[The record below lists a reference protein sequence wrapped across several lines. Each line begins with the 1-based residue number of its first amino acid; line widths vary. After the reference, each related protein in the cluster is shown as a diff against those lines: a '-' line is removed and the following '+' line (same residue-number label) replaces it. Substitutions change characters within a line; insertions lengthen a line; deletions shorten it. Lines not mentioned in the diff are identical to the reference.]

1 MDDISTSTLFIIL
14 GVLIV
19 LSAYFSGSETG
30 MMSVNPY
37 RLKHLTN
44 ENNKAALR
52 VSRLLKRPDRLIGL
66 ILIGNNLVNIF
77 ASTVATII
85 GVRLYGDYG
94 LAIAPIAL
102 TVIILIFAEVT
113 PKTLAALH
121 PEKVA
126 LPTSAVLAVLLKIFY
141 PFVWALN
148 KITNGLLTLLGVSP
162 EKHQGNSLSAEELR
176 TVVYEAGALIPEQ
189 HQNMLVG
196 VLDLEN
202 ATVEDIMIPR
212 NEIVG
217 IDINDEWKDIERQL
231 ANFQYSRILMYRDNI
246 DDAIGFVHPRELMRL
261 LIKEQLTKASLLR
274 AASEIYFIPEGT
286 PLNTQLLKF
295 QGAKDRIGLVVDE
308 YGDIQGLVTL
318 ADILEEVV
326 GEFTTDIAE
335 ETNEDIVA
343 QPDGTFLIDGSI
355 NLRDLNREMKMGLPT
370 DGPKTLN
377 GLILE
382 YLEEI
387 PQGRLSVKLAGY
399 PMEIVDVQDNMIKSI
414 RLLINPKK
422 ASSKKPTH

>member
-1 MDDISTSTLFIIL
+1 
-14 GVLIV
+14 
-19 LSAYFSGSETG
+19 

-37 RLKHLTN
+37 RLKHLADKN
-44 ENNKAALR
+44 HKGAIR
-52 VSRLLKRPDRLIGL
+52 VSELLKRPDRLIGL
-66 ILIGNNLVNIF
+66 ILIGNNLVNI
-77 ASTVATII
+77 AAATVTALL
-85 GVRLYGDYG
+85 GERLYGNLG
-94 LAIAPIAL
+94 IVIAPIAL
-102 TVIILIFAEVT
+102 TLVVLIFSEVT
-113 PKTLAALH
+113 PKTLAALY
-121 PEKVA
+121 PERVA
-126 LPTSAVLAVLLKIFY
+126 FPSSFILKFLLKIFY

-148 KITNGLLTLLGVSP
+148 KVTNGLLNLLGVSP

-335 ETNEDIVA
+335 ETNEDILA

-355 NLRDLNREMKMGLPT
+355 NLRDLNREMKMSLPT

-399 PMEIVDVQDNMIKSI
+399 PMEIVDVQDNMIKTI
-414 RLLINPKK
+414 RLLVNPKK
-422 ASSKKPTH
+422 PTSKKPSH

>member
-1 MDDISTSTLFIIL
+1 
-14 GVLIV
+14 
-19 LSAYFSGSETG
+19 

-37 RLKHLTN
+37 RLKHLA
-44 ENNKAALR
+44 NKNHKGAIR
-52 VSRLLKRPDRLIGL
+52 VSELLKRPDRLIGL
-66 ILIGNNLVNIF
+66 ILIGNNLVNI
-77 ASTVATII
+77 AAATVTALI
-85 GVRLYGDYG
+85 GERLYGDLG
-94 LAIAPIAL
+94 LVIAPIAL
-102 TVIILIFAEVT
+102 TLVVLIFSEVT
-113 PKTLAALH
+113 PKTLAALY
-121 PEKVA
+121 PERVA
-126 LPTSAVLAVLLKIFY
+126 FPSSLVLKFLLKVFY
-141 PFVWALN
+141 PFVYLLN
-148 KITNGLLTLLGVSP
+148 KITNGLLNLLGVSP

-217 IDINDEWKDIERQL
+217 IDINDDWKDIERQL
-231 ANFQYSRILMYRDNI
+231 ANFQYSRILLYRDNI

-335 ETNEDIVA
+335 DTNEDILA

-355 NLRDLNREMKMGLPT
+355 NLRDLNREMKMSLPT

-387 PQGRLSVKLAGY
+387 PQGRLSVKLSGY
-399 PMEIVDVQDNMIKSI
+399 PIEIVDVQDNMIKSV
-414 RLLINPKK
+414 RLLTNPKK
-422 ASSKKPTH
+422 TGSKKPAH

>member
-1 MDDISTSTLFIIL
+1 LDDISTSALFILL
-14 GVLIV
+14 GVLLF

-37 RLKHLTN
+37 RLKHLADKN
-44 ENNKAALR
+44 HKGAIR
-52 VSRLLKRPDRLIGL
+52 VSELLKRPDRLIGL
-66 ILIGNNLVNIF
+66 ILIGNNLVNI
-77 ASTVATII
+77 AAATVTALL
-85 GVRLYGDYG
+85 GERLYGNLG
-94 LAIAPIAL
+94 IVIAPIAL
-102 TVIILIFAEVT
+102 TLVVLIFSEVT
-113 PKTLAALH
+113 PKTLAALY
-121 PEKVA
+121 PERVA
-126 LPTSAVLAVLLKIFY
+126 FPSSFILKFLLKIFY

-148 KITNGLLTLLGVSP
+148 KVTNGLLNLLGVSP

-335 ETNEDIVA
+335 ETNEDILA

-355 NLRDLNREMKMGLPT
+355 NLRDLNREMKMSLPT

-399 PMEIVDVQDNMIKSI
+399 PMEIVDVQDNMIKTI
-414 RLLINPKK
+414 RLLVNPKK
-422 ASSKKPTH
+422 PTSKKPSH